1 MNTMSLKEQ
10 ILYYESQIEI
20 LKQEQSGLDK
30 SKNYLIGKVLV
41 YGNALILCKEIVS
54 VISPEWFILKG
65 IYVNK
70 KTLDI
75 DTKFELTYRQNVTPL
90 YYSKRSNKE
99 EQEWLDDFTDTMKKC
114 FDSLLKNSKESPRVS
129 TV

>member
-1 MNTMSLKEQ
+1 MSLKEQ
-10 ILYYESQIEI
+10 ISYYEQQIEI

-30 SKNYLIGKVLV
+30 SNNYLIGKVLV

-99 EQEWLDDFTDTMKKC
+99 EQEWLDDFTETMKKC
-114 FDSLLKNSKESPRVS
+114 FDNLLKNSKESPRVS

>member
-1 MNTMSLKEQ
+1 MKTMSIKEQ
-10 ILYYESQIEI
+10 ISYYEQQIEI

-54 VISPEWFILKG
+54 VISPECFTLKG

-99 EQEWLDDFTDTMKKC
+99 EQEWLNDFTDTMKKC
-114 FDSLLKNSKESPRVS
+114 FDNLLKKYDK
-129 TV
+129 

>member
-1 MNTMSLKEQ
+1 MANIQDEIQFYKNK
-10 ILYYESQIEI
+10 IEI

-41 YGNALILCKEIVS
+41 YRDALILCKEIVS
-54 VISPEWFILKG
+54 VESPNTFTLKG

-75 DTKFELTYRQNVTPL
+75 DTEFELNYKHNVTPL
-90 YYSKRSNKE
+90 FYFKRSNKE
-99 EQEWLDDFTDTMKKC
+99 EQEWLNDFTETIKKC
-114 FDSLLKNSKESPRVS
+114 IDNLLKKYDK
-129 TV
+129 

>member
-1 MNTMSLKEQ
+1 MSLKEQ
-10 ILYYESQIEI
+10 ISYYEQQIEI

-75 DTKFELTYRQNVTPL
+75 DTKFELTYRQKVTPL

-99 EQEWLDDFTDTMKKC
+99 EQEWLNDFTVTMKKC
-114 FDSLLKNSKESPRVS
+114 FDNLLKKYELFL
-129 TV
+129 

>member
-1 MNTMSLKEQ
+1 MSVKEQ
-10 ILYYESQIEI
+10 ISYYEQQIEI

-41 YGNALILCKEIVS
+41 YGNALILCKEILS
-54 VISPEWFILKG
+54 VISPEWFVLKG
-65 IYVNK
+65 IYLNK

-75 DTKFELTYRQNVTPL
+75 DTKFELTYRQKVTPL

-99 EQEWLDDFTDTMKKC
+99 EQEWLDDFTETMKKC
-114 FDSLLKNSKESPRVS
+114 FDSLLKKYDK
-129 TV
+129 

>member
-1 MNTMSLKEQ
+1 MSIKDQ
-10 ILYYESQIEI
+10 ILYHESQIEI

-30 SKNYLIGKVLV
+30 SKNHLIGKVLV

-75 DTKFELTYRQNVTPL
+75 DTMFELTYRQKSYTIIL
-90 YYSKRSNKE
+90 F
-99 EQEWLDDFTDTMKKC
+99 QKK
-114 FDSLLKNSKESPRVS
+114 
-129 TV
+129 